1 MSISSSLV
9 QQLARP
15 VPAAVV
21 DLVPLV
27 QGGCCRS
34 EHDEELLLKA
44 QAAHPRGW
52 VVAACP
58 CQYLPGDGVR
68 VALVF
73 KLPHVGR
80 ESGRVFAFSNLQAG
94 TLENLSKAYL

>member
-1 MSISSSLV
+1 MSISSSFV

-27 QGGCCRS
+27 QGRCCRS
-34 EHDEELLLKA
+34 EHDEKLLLKA

-58 CQYLPGDGVR
+58 CQYLPGDGVS

-73 KLPHVGR
+73 QLLYMGR
-80 ESGRVFAFSNLQAG
+80 
-94 TLENLSKAYL
+94 

>member
-1 MSISSSLV
+1 MSISSSLI

-27 QGGCCRS
+27 QGVCCRS
-34 EHDEELLLKA
+34 EHDEKLLLKA

-58 CQYLPGDGVR
+58 CQYLPGDGAR

-73 KLPHVGR
+73 EFPHVGR
-80 ESGRVFAFSNLQAG
+80 
-94 TLENLSKAYL
+94 